1 MDMNLWLLIIV
12 PISMVLF
19 LMVFIIMYAFGMVI
33 QEQRDKR
40 KMREA
45 LSKALQDQMQN
56 KDFEGIDDIIKLI
69 KEIKQ
74 HEED

>member
-1 MDMNLWLLIIV
+1 MDMNLWLLILV
-12 PISMVLF
+12 PLSMVLF

>member
-1 MDMNLWLLIIV
+1 MNMNLWLLIIV
-12 PISMVLF
+12 PLSMVLF

>member
-12 PISMVLF
+12 PLSMVLF